1 MQAVNAELPRFRP
14 LIERQNTDQR
24 IYDLEEW
31 MGEPGFEAV
40 DMEMRGYT
48 TNHPQVYANKLK
60 TIVKTSGLRVKIF
73 TARETESQRRINQG
87 KRDWTMAILKRADTW
102 LSHYLELPLMDQMAH
117 SLALRGWA
125 AGRCL
130 LRQDLNGETVV
141 DVRPWDPR
149 NVVWKLGPNGLLWI
163 CNRRYM
169 TYSEIAATF
178 PTTMR
183 PLTRDEREDQQ
194 LLLVYDYLDSRYN
207 TVFAEGLPIKMR
219 RPHGADHVPA
229 YISYVGDVTPTFAA
243 TMTTEQLD
251 KVGESCYAAV
261 RDLYSTLNYLISSAK
276 QRVAQK
282 IRYAVVYVAKDKSS
296 TLPVNPYTEG
306 GAELTVEIG
315 ESVQVL
321 QLPDLGEEFFR
332 LLDFVLSEIQR
343 GSLPHVAFGE
353 LQAAISGY
361 AINQLRDA
369 VGSAVMPIVSA
380 QQTAYQQIV
389 DKLMAQYVTGDFRS
403 VSIPGEWDDETI
415 AHVQQGDDAM
425 VEFIPALPEDIAAK
439 LQTAQ
444 MARQPDA
451 HGMPLF
457 DDATIRDK
465 IVDFEDEEGI
475 QDRIHEQMAKAL
487 TPTAMMQTLAQA
499 AMNRDDELLAND
511 YLMSYQLEWTRR
523 EMELK
528 MTQMQMQMM
537 MQGGGEGG
545 PGGAGGAPATPPSLP
560 ILSSPGGGGQP
571 GIDNALVPQQVLG
584 MNQPEPVP
592 QAGPIV
598 PEGTPRPGA
607 QQGP

>member
-261 RDLYSTLNYLISSAK
+261 RDLYSTLN
-276 QRVAQK
+276 
-282 IRYAVVYVAKDKSS
+282 
-296 TLPVNPYTEG
+296 LPDIERQAAR
-306 GAELTVEIG
+306 GAEDQVRSRVRRQG
-315 ESVQVL
+315 QVQHASGQSVH
-321 QLPDLGEEFFR
+321 
-332 LLDFVLSEIQR
+332 R
-343 GSLPHVAFGE
+343 GRRRAHSRNRRECPGPSTAGPRRRV
-353 LQAAISGY
+353 LQAAG
-361 AINQLRDA
+361 LC
-369 VGSAVMPIVSA
+369 
-380 QQTAYQQIV
+380 
-389 DKLMAQYVTGDFRS
+389 S
-403 VSIPGEWDDETI
+403 V
-415 AHVQQGDDAM
+415 
-425 VEFIPALPEDIAAK
+425 
-439 LQTAQ
+439 
-444 MARQPDA
+444 
-451 HGMPLF
+451 
-457 DDATIRDK
+457 
-465 IVDFEDEEGI
+465 
-475 QDRIHEQMAKAL
+475 
-487 TPTAMMQTLAQA
+487 
-499 AMNRDDELLAND
+499 
-511 YLMSYQLEWTRR
+511 
-523 EMELK
+523 
-528 MTQMQMQMM
+528 
-537 MQGGGEGG
+537 
-545 PGGAGGAPATPPSLP
+545 
-560 ILSSPGGGGQP
+560 
-571 GIDNALVPQQVLG
+571 
-584 MNQPEPVP
+584 
-592 QAGPIV
+592 
-598 PEGTPRPGA
+598 
-607 QQGP
+607 